1 MNTVVKMVNKV
12 SPIKLTA
19 TQIIIIVLVVIIF
32 LNKDQIVSSFNKG
45 YDIGFKYGRDK
56 KSFFE
61 IPFKSLFVK
70 EPQQDEENKA
80 IVKGKVVDDKKV
92 DDKKV
97 DDKKVDNKK

>member
-45 YDIGFKYGRDK
+45 YDIGFKYGRDMR
-56 KSFFE
+56 SFFE
-61 IPFKSLFVK
+61 IPFRSLFVK
-70 EPQQDEENKA
+70 EPQQDKKA
-80 IVKGKVVDDKKV
+80 EDKKAE
-92 DDKKV
+92 DKKAE
-97 DDKKVDNKK
+97 DKKAEDKTK